1 MIIYDHS
8 VSSIVITQP
17 GGPPAAQAHVV
28 HPQIKIFKYNL
39 VTKSEHH
46 LSAVLQ
52 SGSPLTTFWCWAQAT
67 LYQVGAV
74 ARL

>member
-1 MIIYDHS
+1 MLNGRFQPREDPLGSHLIS
-8 VSSIVITQP
+8 VIVKTD
-17 GGPPAAQAHVV
+17 GSFAA
-28 HPQIKIFKYNL
+28 L
-39 VTKSEHH
+39 LLTKSEHH